1 MAQIK
6 FNVFTKVKK
15 TADGKEFKVRLTRN
29 QYNVTFEVRF
39 VDDCDNKNLLPKTNE
54 PFVLV
59 CDTKSISMTTKKVYS
74 RDGEKTFIKKLI
86 YVRSIE
92 AIEEYVEPEFDA
104 KVFERVDNSDF
115 ENADN
120 LPF

>member
-15 TADGKEFKVRLTRN
+15 TAEGQDFKVRLTRN
-29 QYNVTFEVRF
+29 ENNVTFEVRF
-39 VDDCDNKNLLPKTNE
+39 VDDCDNKHLIPKGNE

-59 CDTKSISMTTKKVYS
+59 CDTKRLSMSTKKVYS
-74 RDGEKTFIKKLI
+74 KDGTKEFIKKLI
-86 YVRSIE
+86 YVRGIE
-92 AIEEYVEPEFDA
+92 AIEEYIEPEFDTRA
-104 KVFERVDNSDF
+104 FERVDNSDF
-115 ENADN
+115 ENGEN